1 PSTRCPPPSCNA
13 THNALTS
20 SPTRRSSDLDENGRG
35 GAPALHRQPRQA
47 VDVPPLRVVRLAA
60 AQTEPELPRHEP
72 ERHAGRR
79 FDAVRAQGDS
89 PDLELA
95 VVRLEAELTVAG
107 RLPPALGIVL
117 DPALERESIRA
128 VRRDR
133 RGQEPQPLAG
143 CVLVGILVAQRV
155 FDARRHVVDPALQH
169 RQPLALVAQPDR
181 VVLLP
186 TRTAEVDGIEPPRLI
201 ARQELLTIEDDP
213 ALAGA
218 IERRVGDA
226 SAADELVE
234 LEREERL
241 ASTATRAGPV
251 AFRRRRDEEE
261 FPQGLGAPVLR
272 TS

>member
-1 PSTRCPPPSCNA
+1 
-13 THNALTS
+13 
-20 SPTRRSSDLDENGRG
+20 
-35 GAPALHRQPRQA
+35 
-47 VDVPPLRVVRLAA
+47 
-60 AQTEPELPRHEP
+60 
-72 ERHAGRR
+72 
-79 FDAVRAQGDS
+79 
-89 PDLELA
+89 
-95 VVRLEAELTVAG
+95 
-107 RLPPALGIVL
+107 
-117 DPALERESIRA
+117 
-128 VRRDR
+128 
-133 RGQEPQPLAG
+133 
-143 CVLVGILVAQRV
+143 RV

-201 ARQELLTIEDDP
+201 SRQELLTIEDDP

-272 TS
+272 TSRVPCERLRRLVQRHRPGADPLPAALRAREPETGLHPDG